1 MLLSETRTAV
11 GKCLECQ
18 VQHFVLLSVS
28 SACLLCCNDGKVF
41 LGFAPSVCLEYS
53 QAGKQQTLSSASYIA
68 AQTHFYDSNSMER
81 MKPNGR
87 GSGGGRPDRRSVV
100 SHIVMSLIFLSS
112 PFFLSVTDENK
123 MNKRINL

>member
-1 MLLSETRTAV
+1 MP
-11 GKCLECQ
+11 
-18 VQHFVLLSVS
+18 S
-28 SACLLCCNDGKVF
+28 SAFCSLVCFVCMSAVCCNDGKVF

-68 AQTHFYDSNSMER
+68 AQTHFYDSNSMET

-87 GSGGGRPDRRSVV
+87 GGGGGRPDRRSVV

-112 PFFLSVTDENK
+112 PFFSL
-123 MNKRINL
+123 RY